1 MIKKYTI
8 KKYFCKEGYGFIN
21 CPGIDG
27 DIYFRGE
34 KPDDEAYV
42 SFNLTKTPRGM
53 KAKNLAWLRELI
65 RFDDLH
71 GMAILMDENGKIV
84 CRYDECSESEFS
96 VGTLFD
102 GSACIQK
109 DVTGFFNFFDES
121 ECQNYRLKDFI
132 QHGAGKVISSD
143 GVIEI
148 EASKDNRDCVKLKPS
163 GKFFETFVKRCD
175 IKFENA
181 EVEKRCR
188 ELEGDLSHTV
198 EITYNLAD
206 QLIMVEVIHTIR
218 YKCEL
223 DESSYFNQKKYYYS
237 VRQQSDGSM
246 YEESFSKSTPRE
258 VMYPYDKPQYSTK
271 CKIIR
276 ECVAT
281 IDVADGIERLFAPLS

>member
-1 MIKKYTI
+1 MIKMYTL

-34 KPDDEAYV
+34 EPDGRYV
-42 SFNLTKTPRGM
+42 SFKLIETRCGMRADNLT
-53 KAKNLAWLRELI
+53 WLRRIDYSTPILI
-65 RFDDLH
+65 DK
-71 GMAILMDENGKIV
+71 NNKIV
-84 CRYDECSESEFS
+84 CGYDETTEKKFS

-109 DVTGFFNFFDES
+109 DATGFFNFFDES

-132 QHGAGKVISSD
+132 QHGAGRVISSD

-148 EASKDNRDCVKLKPS
+148 KESKDNRDCVKLKPS

-181 EVEKRCR
+181 EAEKRCR
-188 ELEGDLSHTV
+188 ELEGDLFHTV
-198 EITYNLAD
+198 EITYDLAA
-206 QLIMVEVIHTIR
+206 QLIMLEVIHTIR

-223 DESSYFNQKKYYYS
+223 DQSNCFDEKKYNYLM
-237 VRQQSDGSM
+237 RQQFYGSL
-246 YEESFSKSTPRE
+246 YEEFFNKSVSHAEMHP
-258 VMYPYDKPQYSTK
+258 YGHPYDEPQYYTK
-271 CKIIR
+271 YETIR
-276 ECVAT
+276 ECFAT
-281 IDVADGIERLFAPLS
+281 INVEDGIERLFAPLS